1 MIREAVGNTV
11 VRFYSDKK
19 TAAQVAQVMQMSVRE
34 YNDSQRFFL
43 ADKNGKKELFDESG
57 MIFHPKSL
65 ERSASY
71 KQDFQKL
78 MDNSKPV

>member
-1 MIREAVGNTV
+1 MIRESVGNTV

-34 YNDSQRFFL
+34 YNDAQRFFL

-57 MIFHPKSL
+57 MIFNPKSL
-65 ERSASY
+65 ERSVSY
-71 KQDFQKL
+71 KQDFQQL